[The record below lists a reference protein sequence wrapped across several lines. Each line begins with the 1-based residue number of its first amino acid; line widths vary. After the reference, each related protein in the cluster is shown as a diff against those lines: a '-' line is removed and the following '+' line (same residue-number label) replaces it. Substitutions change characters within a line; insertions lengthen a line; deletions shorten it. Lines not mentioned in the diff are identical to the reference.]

1 MHIVIVGGGAA
12 GLTAARTLERKLRRT
27 GHSLTLVSTENV
39 FLYQSLLSEAA
50 GGTLEPRHVV
60 VPLRSALQ
68 HTEIVV
74 GEVER
79 VDAEARL
86 LYLRGV
92 DGDPFELGYDQLVL
106 TPGSRSRTLPVP
118 GLAEHGIGFKTLGE
132 AILLRNHVL
141 SRLESASQR
150 PPRDP
155 RRRAAL
161 SFVFV
166 GAGYAGVEAIAEL
179 EDLSRWAV
187 RHIPRLRPDELR
199 WVLVEARDVVLP
211 EIASG
216 LGEYAAREL
225 RRRGIEI
232 RTATRL
238 ESIEAGVV
246 RLSDGDTF
254 AAETLVWTAGVK
266 PEPLAALS
274 SLPIDGSGRL
284 RVDASLR
291 VEGYEGV
298 IWGAGDA
305 AAVPDLVNG
314 GFCPPSAQ
322 YATRQGK
329 RLASNVLATL
339 TSAGGGTDAG
349 VQPFR
354 YKALGALCSL
364 GRYKGVAVVMGVRL
378 RGFPAWFVA
387 RSYHLLQLPTLNRK
401 VRVVLDWTLSL
412 FFPRDVAALGSLY
425 DPTQAFERAARE

>member
-12 GLTAARTLERKLRRT
+12 GLTAARRLERTLGRT

-60 VPLRSALQ
+60 VPLRSALRR
-68 HTEIVV
+68 TEIVV

-79 VDAEARL
+79 VDPSARL
-86 LYLRGV
+86 LHLRGV

-187 RHIPRLRPDELR
+187 RHIPQLRPDELR
-199 WVLVEARDVVLP
+199 WVLVEAQDVVLP

-232 RTATRL
+232 KTGTRL
-238 ESIEAGVV
+238 ESIEGGVV

-254 AAETLVWTAGVK
+254 PAETLVWTAGVK

-274 SLPIDGSGRL
+274 SLPVDGSGRL

-291 VEGYEGV
+291 LEGYEGV

-314 GFCPPSAQ
+314 GWCPPSAQ

-329 RLASNVLATL
+329 RLAANVLATL
-339 TSAGGGTDAG
+339 RGSEAEVA
-349 VQPFR
+349 PFR

-387 RSYHLLQLPTLNRK
+387 RSYHLLQLPTLNRR

-425 DPTQAFERAARE
+425 DPTQAFERAAKE

>member
-12 GLTAARTLERKLRRT
+12 GLTAARRLERTLGRT

-60 VPLRSALQ
+60 VPLRSALRR
-68 HTEIVV
+68 TEIVV

-79 VDAEARL
+79 VDPSARL
-86 LYLRGV
+86 LHLRGV

-187 RHIPRLRPDELR
+187 RHIPQLRPDELR
-199 WVLVEARDVVLP
+199 WVLVEAQDVVLP

-232 RTATRL
+232 KTGTRL

-246 RLSDGDTF
+246 RLSDGDIF
-254 AAETLVWTAGVK
+254 PAETLVWTAGVK

-274 SLPIDGSGRL
+274 ALPVDASGRL

-291 VEGYEGV
+291 LEGYEGV

-305 AAVPDLVNG
+305 AAVPDLVHG
-314 GFCPPSAQ
+314 GWCPPSAQ

-329 RLASNVLATL
+329 RLAANVLATL
-339 TSAGGGTDAG
+339 AGSEAG
-349 VQPFR
+349 VEPFR

-378 RGFPAWFVA
+378 RGFPAWFLA

-425 DPTQAFERAARE
+425 DPTQAFERAAKE

>member
-12 GLTAARTLERKLRRT
+12 GLTAARKLERKLGRT

-68 HTEIVV
+68 RTEIVV

-79 VDAEARL
+79 VDPAARL
-86 LYLRGV
+86 LHLRGV

-118 GLAEHGIGFKTLGE
+118 GLADHGIGFKTLGE

-187 RHIPRLRPDELR
+187 RHIPQLRPEELR
-199 WVLVEARDVVLP
+199 WVLVEAQDAVLP

-232 RTATRL
+232 KTGTRL
-238 ESIEAGVV
+238 ESIDDGVV

-254 AAETLVWTAGVK
+254 PAETLVWTAGVK

-274 SLPIDGSGRL
+274 ELPVDASGRL

-291 VEGYEGV
+291 VEGHEGV

-314 GFCPPSAQ
+314 GWCPPSAQ

-329 RLASNVLATL
+329 RLAANVLATL
-339 TSAGGGTDAG
+339 GGSEAG
-349 VQPFR
+349 VEPFR

-425 DPTQAFERAARE
+425 DPTQAFERAAKE